1 MIRAPYSINDL
12 TPQAEGAGPLTSEGL
27 VLGAVSAYGH
37 TEDGQPDTLSCCK
50 TNEFC

>member
-1 MIRAPYSINDL
+1 MR
-12 TPQAEGAGPLTSEGL
+12 EGAGPLIAAGL

-37 TEDGQPDTLSCCK
+37 IDNSQLDTLSCCK